1 MLDRRNSILNRFLK
15 SFFFVWILVLLLGA
29 FSVAQAEY
37 ERFEAGTTATIGE
50 FVYDDDFVA
59 TTTADCRVTIYNP
72 AGSAVVT
79 DQVMSF
85 NANGWYYYDYS
96 IPGAGAAGIWPTTM
110 RCGRVE
116 VGDFV
121 RIDKSFAVGN
131 VVVSSSTI
139 ATSVWQN
146 ATRSLTSFGTLVS
159 DVWANGTRTLTGAGL
174 TSGSLATQSDIL
186 TASSS
191 LAATIPT
198 AVWSSGTRSLTTFG
212 TLVSDVWANGTRTLT
227 SGGSITA
234 ADVWSYA
241 TRRLSD
247 ATLDTGSLA
256 TAANL
261 TTATTS
267 LAAVVNANTNTQV
280 GTLSTT
286 VTTASTSIGT
296 QIAQGTTDVNT
307 NTNSQISTL
316 SGTLTTASTSIAAVV
331 NANTNSQIT
340 SAISTINSNTDATVL
355 TASSSLAATIPTN
368 VWSSGTR
375 SLTSFGTLVSDVWA
389 NGTRTLTSG
398 GSITAA
404 DVWSYATRRLSDA
417 TLDTGSLATAANLTT
432 ATTSLAA
439 VVNANTDSQVS
450 SINSNTNSTIATASS
465 SLASVIN
472 ANTNSQISSA
482 ISTINSNVAATVL
495 TASSSLAAT
504 IPTAVWSSG
513 TRSLTTFGSLV
524 ADIWSA
530 NTQTPWTITTSDFG
544 TVAAGSNYL
553 ATVRTSYNGTLTDS
567 NTTPTVTLYDPSR
580 NVIVSGVAMTRISEG
595 TYSYS
600 YTTTSGSPA
609 GTWEAVFSADVDT
622 GKTLSGN
629 DYWTVVSSP
638 AQVIIN
644 SISDSVAPDISANV
658 TITNEGL
665 TGYEYQYEWCVVT
678 NINNAC
684 GGGDDTFHGVAAKF
698 INPGEDFNTTLSAT
712 VTNSGNYFFK
722 LIVYFGDDSSGA
734 SRSFTVTGG
743 SGGNPSPG
751 GGGGGG
757 GGGGSSSSQTTT
769 PSSSGADLNGDNT
782 VNSVDFS
789 ILLYFWKSSPPFSNP
804 QVDMNKD
811 GKIDSVDFSILL
823 YRWGQ

>member
-15 SFFFVWILVLLLGA
+15 SFFFIWIFVLILGV
-29 FSVAQAEY
+29 FSVARAAY
-37 ERFEAGTTATIGE
+37 ERFEAGGTATIGE

-59 TTTADCRVTIYNP
+59 TTTAGCVVTIYNP

-79 DQVMSF
+79 NASMSV
-85 NANGWYYYDYS
+85 NVTNGWYYYNYS
-96 IPGAGAAGIWPTTM
+96 IPTSGATGVWPTTM
-110 RCGRVE
+110 RCGSAA
-116 VGDFV
+116 VGDLV
-121 RIDKSFAVGN
+121 QLDKSFAVGDI
-131 VVVSSSTI
+131 VVSSSTI

-174 TSGSLATQSDIL
+174 TSGSLATQADIL

-247 ATLDTGSLA
+247 STLDTGSLA

-261 TTATTS
+261 TTA
-267 LAAVVNANTNTQV
+267 
-280 GTLSTT
+280 
-286 VTTASTSIGT
+286 
-296 QIAQGTTDVNT
+296 
-307 NTNSQISTL
+307 
-316 SGTLTTASTSIAAVV
+316 
-331 NANTNSQIT
+331 
-340 SAISTINSNTDATVL
+340 
-355 TASSSLAATIPTN
+355 SSSI
-368 VWSSGTR
+368 
-375 SLTSFGTLVSDVWA
+375 
-389 NGTRTLTSG
+389 
-398 GSITAA
+398 
-404 DVWSYATRRLSDA
+404 
-417 TLDTGSLATAANLTT
+417 
-432 ATTSLAA
+432 AA

-450 SINSNTNSTIATASS
+450 SINANTNSVVGTASS

-482 ISTINSNVAATVL
+482 ISTINSNVASTVL
-495 TASSSLAAT
+495 TASTSLVAT
-504 IPTAVWSSG
+504 IPTAVWANT

-530 NTQTPWTITTSDFG
+530 ATQTPWDMTTSDFG

-553 ATVRTSYNGTLTDS
+553 ATVRTTYNGTLTDS
-567 NTTPTVTLYDPSR
+567 NNTPTVTLYDPSR
-580 NVIVSGVAMTRISEG
+580 NVIVSGVAMTRISTG

-609 GTWEAVFSADVDT
+609 GTWEAVFSAGVDT
-622 GKTLSGN
+622 GKTLSGS

-644 SISDSVAPDISANV
+644 SISDTVAPEISANV

-665 TGYEYQYEWCVVT
+665 TGYEYQYEWCVVSS
-678 NINNAC
+678 IDNAC
-684 GGGDDTFHGVAAKF
+684 GGGNDTFHGIAAKF
-698 INPGEDFNTTLSAT
+698 INAGEDFNTTLTAT
-712 VTNSGNYFFK
+712 VPNDGNYFFK
-722 LIVYFGDDSSGA
+722 LVVYFGDDSSGA
-734 SRSFTVTGG
+734 SRSFAVTGG
-743 SGGNPSPG
+743 TGGGSPPSG

-757 GGGGSSSSQTTT
+757 GGGGSSGGSQTTN
-769 PSSSGADLNGDNT
+769 SAVADLNGDNI

-789 ILLYFWKSSPPFSNP
+789 ILLYFWKAQPPFSNP